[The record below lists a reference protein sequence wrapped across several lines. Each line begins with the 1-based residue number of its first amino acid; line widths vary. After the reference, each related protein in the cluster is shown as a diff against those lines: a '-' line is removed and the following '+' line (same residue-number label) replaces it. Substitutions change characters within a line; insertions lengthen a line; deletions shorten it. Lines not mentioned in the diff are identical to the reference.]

1 MSVEKFAAELINIFT
16 SAATAR
22 KKSSV
27 GDFSS
32 LVDLA
37 RNHAIAEAFEVASKA
52 VTEVASKIVDVVT
65 DDSNEESKKSETES
79 Q

>member
-16 SAATAR
+16 SAAAAR
-22 KKSSV
+22 KKAVV

-37 RNHAIAEAFEVASKA
+37 RNHAVAEAFEIASKA
-52 VTEVASKIVDVVT
+52 VTEVASRVIDVVK
-65 DDSNEESKKSETES
+65 DDSEDSQKTEADS
-79 Q
+79 H